1 MFSCFDSKSHCI
13 QKIIKKW
20 SKKVIESERSNIF
33 GSKDFRESF
42 STETVVFPFWGFVI
56 LRINVIKERPPVDG
70 IKTRNS
76 AFIRR
81 SMILCRFGGSFLM
94 RLIGILRII
103 KQLAKSKRQSVVF
116 ISVFDDFLLWKNRL
130 GSQMIT
136 LDLKFLVFEFE
147 FIEPWNFLFILRLK
161 DFSLT
166 LVEMSLFTKKNT
178 FWISRYFLVD
188 VLIGLNCVFELFAE
202 VIHDFLKGLEE
213 RNLFFLL
220 EGDIERIK
228 QFHLVKDFIF
238 EGSQI
243 VDLRKG
249 LSLIVRVQLSD

>member
-1 MFSCFDSKSHCI
+1 
-13 QKIIKKW
+13 
-20 SKKVIESERSNIF
+20 
-33 GSKDFRESF
+33 
-42 STETVVFPFWGFVI
+42 
-56 LRINVIKERPPVDG
+56 
-70 IKTRNS
+70 
-76 AFIRR
+76 
-81 SMILCRFGGSFLM
+81 
-94 RLIGILRII
+94 
-103 KQLAKSKRQSVVF
+103 
-116 ISVFDDFLLWKNRL
+116 
-130 GSQMIT
+130 
-136 LDLKFLVFEFE
+136 
-147 FIEPWNFLFILRLK
+147 
-161 DFSLT
+161 
-166 LVEMSLFTKKNT
+166 MSLFTKKNT